1 MLNNKD
7 NKNMVKKFIFILP
20 NIYEI
25 VNGVSTKYIKFI
37 NYLTK
42 SYEVILF
49 TTFNKTC
56 ESSFSEQNNLKIIKT
71 NGLNV
76 PFYKEIKIP
85 IIKYKDIESH
95 ITNGNEIIIFN
106 GEFIWIYD
114 SLIKLKKQ
122 HENIKIYPTMHTDY
136 VYYANQIYSL
146 SKFTTT
152 LNYLDY
158 YLEKKIFSGIIVTG
172 DKMKEK
178 YINCTNSIFNANEI
192 NLEIFN
198 NHKIDIYDV
207 GQTYNNTIINFIYT
221 GRISKEKNIEEI
233 FSYINYLQIKL
244 QIKLHNNFDFIIN
257 IIGSGPYLDNIKTI
271 IQLEYKN
278 IYSKIVFHGNK
289 EQSEINQLYQ
299 TLDNRIFIFTSLSET
314 FGKTPMEAAATGIPI
329 FIKDCDNTQYLYKNK
344 KNAFIFNDKDDFV
357 EVFEYFIKMKPFE
370 KQIFISDSITNVK
383 KFDQILIFRDWLN
396 FLINGN
402 VNKKNN
408 NELNLMNIF
417 TFHGIS
423 NLINCSGTIL
433 GD

>member
-1 MLNNKD
+1 
-7 NKNMVKKFIFILP
+7 MVKKFIFILP

-37 NYLTK
+37 NYLAK

-49 TTFNKTC
+49 ITFNKIS
-56 ESSFSEQNNLKIIKT
+56 ESSLPEQNNLKIIKT

-85 IIKYKDIESH
+85 IIKYKDIESY

-114 SLIKLKKQ
+114 SLIKLKKKYD
-122 HENIKIYPTMHTDY
+122 NIKIYPTMHTDY

-146 SKFTTT
+146 SKFTAT

-158 YLEKKIFSGIIVTG
+158 YLENKKFSGIIVTG

-178 YINCTNSIFNANEI
+178 YMNCTNSIFNANEI

-198 NHKIDIYDV
+198 NHKIDNYDLD
-207 GQTYNNTIINFIYT
+207 NAPINFIYT
-221 GRISKEKNIEEI
+221 GRVSKEKNIEEI
-233 FSYINYLQIKL
+233 FLYINYLETFL
-244 QIKLHNNFDFIIN
+244 QEKYKKFNFIIN
-257 IIGSGPYLDNIKTI
+257 IIGSGPYLDNLKTI
-271 IQLEYKN
+271 IELQYKN
-278 IYSKIVFHGNK
+278 IYSKVVFHGNK

-314 FGKTPMEAAATGIPI
+314 FGKTPMEACATGIPI
-329 FIKDCDNTQYLYKNK
+329 FIKNCDNTEYLYKNK
-344 KNAFIFNDKDDFV
+344 KNAFIFNDKDEFIDN
-357 EVFEYFIKMKPFE
+357 FEYFIKMKSFE
-370 KQIFISDSITNVK
+370 KQIFISESINNIK
-383 KFDQILIFRDWLN
+383 KYDQTLIFSNWLD
-396 FLINGN
+396 FLING
-402 VNKKNN
+402 VINKKNN
-408 NELNLMNIF
+408 NQLNLMNIF

>member
-1 MLNNKD
+1 
-7 NKNMVKKFIFILP
+7 MVKKFIFILP

-49 TTFNKTC
+49 TTFNKIN
-56 ESSFSEQNNLKIIKT
+56 ESSLSEQINLKIIKT

-95 ITNGNEIIIFN
+95 ITNGNEVIIFN

-114 SLIKLKKQ
+114 SLIKLKKKYD
-122 HENIKIYPTMHTDY
+122 NIKIYPTMHTDY

-146 SKFTTT
+146 SKFTKT

-158 YLEKKIFSGIIVTG
+158 YLENKKFTGIIVTG

-198 NHKIDIYDV
+198 NHKIDDYDLD
-207 GQTYNNTIINFIYT
+207 NTLINFIYT

-233 FSYINYLQIKL
+233 FLYINYLQIKL
-244 QIKLHNNFDFIIN
+244 QNNSQEKYKNFDFIVN
-257 IIGSGPYLDNIKTI
+257 IIGTGPYLDNLKTI
-271 IQLEYKN
+271 IELQYKN
-278 IYSKIVFHGNK
+278 IYSKVVFHGNK
-289 EQSEINQLYQ
+289 EQSEINKLYQ

-314 FGKTPMEAAATGIPI
+314 FGKTPMEACATGIPI

-344 KNAFIFNDKDDFV
+344 KNAFIFNDKDEFINN
-357 EVFEYFIKMKPFE
+357 FEYFIKMKSFE
-370 KQIFISDSITNVK
+370 KQIFISESINNVK
-383 KFDQILIFRDWLN
+383 KYDQTLIFSNWLD
-396 FLINGN
+396 FLIHGSI
-402 VNKKNN
+402 NKKNN
-408 NELNLMNIF
+408 NQLNLMNIF

>member
-1 MLNNKD
+1 
-7 NKNMVKKFIFILP
+7 MVKKFIFILP

-49 TTFNKTC
+49 TTFNKIN
-56 ESSFSEQNNLKIIKT
+56 ESSLSEQINLKIIKT

-95 ITNGNEIIIFN
+95 ITNGNEVIIFN

-122 HENIKIYPTMHTDY
+122 HDNIKIYPTMHTDY

-146 SKFTTT
+146 SKFTKT

-158 YLEKKIFSGIIVTG
+158 YLENKKFTGIIVTG

-198 NHKIDIYDV
+198 NHKIDDYDLD
-207 GQTYNNTIINFIYT
+207 NTLINFIYT

-233 FSYINYLQIKL
+233 FLYINYLQIKL
-244 QIKLHNNFDFIIN
+244 QNNSQEKYKNFDFIVN
-257 IIGSGPYLDNIKTI
+257 IIGTGPYLDNLKTI
-271 IQLEYKN
+271 IELQYKN
-278 IYSKIVFHGNK
+278 IYSKVVFHGNK
-289 EQSEINQLYQ
+289 EQSEINKLYQ

-314 FGKTPMEAAATGIPI
+314 FGKTPMEACATGIPI

-344 KNAFIFNDKDDFV
+344 KNAFIFNDKDEFINN
-357 EVFEYFIKMKPFE
+357 FEYFIKMKSFE
-370 KQIFISDSITNVK
+370 KQIFISESINNVK
-383 KFDQILIFRDWLN
+383 KYDQTLIFSNWLD
-396 FLINGN
+396 FLIHGSI
-402 VNKKNN
+402 NKKNN
-408 NELNLMNIF
+408 NQLNLMNIF

>member
-1 MLNNKD
+1 MI
-7 NKNMVKKFIFILP
+7 KKIIFILP

-49 TTFNKTC
+49 TTFNKII
-56 ESSFSEQNNLKIIKT
+56 ESSLLEQNNLKIIKT

-95 ITNGNEIIIFN
+95 ITKGNEIIIFN

-122 HENIKIYPTMHTDY
+122 HDNIKIYPTMHTDY

-158 YLEKKIFSGIIVTG
+158 YLEKKKFSGIIVTG

-178 YINCTNSIFNANEI
+178 YMNCTNSIFNANEI

-198 NHKIDIYDV
+198 NHKIDNYDLD
-207 GQTYNNTIINFIYT
+207 NAPINFIYT
-221 GRISKEKNIEEI
+221 GRVSKEKNIEEI
-233 FSYINYLQIKL
+233 FLYINYLETIL
-244 QIKLHNNFDFIIN
+244 QEKYKKFDFIIN
-257 IIGSGPYLDNIKTI
+257 IIGSGPYLDNLKTI
-271 IQLEYKN
+271 IELQYKN
-278 IYSKIVFHGNK
+278 IYSKVVFHGNK

-314 FGKTPMEAAATGIPI
+314 FGKTPMEACATGIPI
-329 FIKDCDNTQYLYKNK
+329 FIKNCDNAEYLYKNK
-344 KNAFIFNDKDDFV
+344 KNAFIFNDNDDFI
-357 EVFEYFIKMKPFE
+357 ELFEYFIKMKSFE
-370 KQIFISDSITNVK
+370 KQIFISESINNVK
-383 KFDQILIFRDWLN
+383 KFDQTLIFGDWLN
-396 FLINGN
+396 FLING
-402 VNKKNN
+402 VINKKNN
-408 NELNLMNIF
+408 NQINLMNIF

>member
-1 MLNNKD
+1 MI
-7 NKNMVKKFIFILP
+7 KKIIFILP

-49 TTFNKTC
+49 TTFNKII
-56 ESSFSEQNNLKIIKT
+56 ESSLLEQNNLKIIKT

-95 ITNGNEIIIFN
+95 ITKGNEIIIFN

-122 HENIKIYPTMHTDY
+122 HDNIKIYPTMHTDY

-158 YLEKKIFSGIIVTG
+158 YLEKKKFSGIIVTG

-178 YINCTNSIFNANEI
+178 YMNCTNSIFNANEI

-198 NHKIDIYDV
+198 NHKIDNYDLD
-207 GQTYNNTIINFIYT
+207 NAPINFIYT
-221 GRISKEKNIEEI
+221 GRVSKEKNIEEI
-233 FSYINYLQIKL
+233 FLYINYLETIL
-244 QIKLHNNFDFIIN
+244 QEKYKKFDFIIN
-257 IIGSGPYLDNIKTI
+257 IIGSGPYLDNLKTI
-271 IQLEYKN
+271 IELQYKN
-278 IYSKIVFHGNK
+278 IYSKVVFHGNK

-314 FGKTPMEAAATGIPI
+314 FGKTPMEACATGIPI
-329 FIKDCDNTQYLYKNK
+329 FIKNCDNAEYLYKNK
-344 KNAFIFNDKDDFV
+344 KNAFIFNDNDDFI
-357 EVFEYFIKMKPFE
+357 ELFEYFIKMKSFE
-370 KQIFISDSITNVK
+370 KQIFISESINNVK
-383 KFDQILIFRDWLN
+383 KFDQTLIFGDWLN
-396 FLINGN
+396 FLINGII
-402 VNKKNN
+402 NKKK
-408 NELNLMNIF
+408 
-417 TFHGIS
+417 
-423 NLINCSGTIL
+423 
-433 GD
+433 

>member
-1 MLNNKD
+1 MI
-7 NKNMVKKFIFILP
+7 KKIIFILP

-49 TTFNKTC
+49 TTFNKII
-56 ESSFSEQNNLKIIKT
+56 ESSLLEQNNLKIIKT

-95 ITNGNEIIIFN
+95 ITKGNEIIIFN

-122 HENIKIYPTMHTDY
+122 HDNIKIYPTMHTDY

-158 YLEKKIFSGIIVTG
+158 YLEKKKFSGIIVTG

-178 YINCTNSIFNANEI
+178 YMNCTNSIFNANEI

-198 NHKIDIYDV
+198 NHKIDNYDLD
-207 GQTYNNTIINFIYT
+207 NAPINFIYT
-221 GRISKEKNIEEI
+221 GRVSKEKNIEEI
-233 FSYINYLQIKL
+233 FLYINYLETIL
-244 QIKLHNNFDFIIN
+244 QEKYKKFDFIIN
-257 IIGSGPYLDNIKTI
+257 IIGSGPYLDNLKTI
-271 IQLEYKN
+271 IELQYKN
-278 IYSKIVFHGNK
+278 IYSKVVFHGNK

-314 FGKTPMEAAATGIPI
+314 FGKTPMEACATGIPI
-329 FIKDCDNTQYLYKNK
+329 FIKNCDNAEYLYKNK
-344 KNAFIFNDKDDFV
+344 KNAFIFNDNDDFI
-357 EVFEYFIKMKPFE
+357 ELFEYFIKMKSFE
-370 KQIFISDSITNVK
+370 KQIFISESINNVK
-383 KFDQILIFRDWLN
+383 KFDQTLIFGDWLN
-396 FLINGN
+396 FLINGII
-402 VNKKNN
+402 NKKNN
-408 NELNLMNIF
+408 NQINLMNIF